1 MKKIILLC
9 VILSLT
15 ILCFASCEPDTP
27 EEHTHSFGEW
37 ETLKEPTCVENGEK
51 VKKCPCGEEQTEV
64 IYATGEHNE
73 AVLHAVEPTCT
84 ESGLTEGK
92 YCSECEKVTV
102 EQQTVPARHVLVNGK
117 CENCDYI
124 YHSEGLRYMSNG
136 DGTCYVSNLGGCTD
150 TDIVIPITSPDG
162 DTVTSIGKRAFYGCK
177 SLISIAL
184 PETVTSIGERAFYGC
199 ESLASIVLPETVTFI
214 DEYAFYGCD
223 SLASI
228 ALPDSVI
235 DINWNAF
242 GETALYNDE
251 SNWENDVL
259 YIGNHLIEAKD
270 TISGDYTV
278 KQGTLNIALAA
289 FGGCQ
294 SLTSVVIPDSVTTIG
309 DYAFSNCTAL
319 TSVEI
324 GNGVTTIG
332 KWAFDTCTSLTS
344 VVLPDSVTTISYHAF
359 SNSDKLVSV
368 VIPDSVTYIG
378 DEVFWACYSLASIV
392 IPDSVTY
399 IGSYTFSRCIG
410 LTSVVIPD
418 SVTHIDAGAFSW
430 CESLADVYYTGSEE
444 EWAAISIFVE
454 NEILGNVNI
463 TYNYVPAE

>member
-1 MKKIILLC
+1 MKKILLLC
-9 VILSLT
+9 VILIVAT
-15 ILCFASCEPDTP
+15 LCLAACNQNT
-27 EEHTHSFGEW
+27 HTHSFGEW
-37 ETLKEPTCVENGEK
+37 ETRKSPTCNTEGERARYCSCGEK
-51 VKKCPCGEEQTEV
+51 QTEI
-64 IYATGEHNE
+64 IYATGIHTEVIE
-73 AVLHAVEPTCT
+73 AAVPATCT

-162 DTVTSIGKRAFYGCK
+162 DTVTSIGEWAFNGCD
-177 SLISIAL
+177 
-184 PETVTSIGERAFYGC
+184 
-199 ESLASIVLPETVTFI
+199 SLASIVLPETLTSIGKRAFYGCDSLASTVLPEAVTFI
-214 DEYAFYGCD
+214 DEYAFYGCG

-228 ALPDSVI
+228 VLPDSVI
-235 DINWNAF
+235 DISWNAF

-251 SNWENDVL
+251 YNWENDVL

-289 FGGCQ
+289 FGFCQ

-309 DYAFSNCTAL
+309 DYAFYECTAL

-378 DEVFWACYSLASIV
+378 DEAFWACYSLASIV

-418 SVTHIDAGAFSW
+418 SVTYIDAGAFSW
-430 CESLADVYYTGSEE
+430 CESLTDVYYTGSEE
-444 EWAAISIFVE
+444 QWAEIDISSR
-454 NEILGNVNI
+454 NEYLINATI
-463 TYNYVPAE
+463 HYNYVPEE